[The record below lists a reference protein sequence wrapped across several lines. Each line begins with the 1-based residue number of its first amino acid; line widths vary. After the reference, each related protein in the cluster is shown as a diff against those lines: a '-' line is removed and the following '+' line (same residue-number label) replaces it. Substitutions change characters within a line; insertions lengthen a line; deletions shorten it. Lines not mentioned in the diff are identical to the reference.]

1 MLNVGSRD
9 NTQSWD
15 TRKSHLGTTCIY
27 SSCPDHEWTL
37 STFGWIWTRSDLVHM
52 YFHCNPITVT
62 SQWLPWRLKSPALGC
77 LFNRLFK
84 LTPKKTSKPALLAL
98 CEGNSPV
105 TGEFPGQKASNAE
118 KASIWWRH
126 HAIEAWDKRV
136 AFCGPFQ
143 MQFLYRNVLY
153 FDPNITEGF
162 GFNW

>member
-1 MLNVGSRD
+1 MLNVGSLD

-15 TRKSHLGTTCIY
+15 TRKYHLGTTCIY
-27 SSCPDHEWTL
+27 SSCSDHEWTL

-62 SQWLPWRLKSPALGC
+62 SQWLPWRLKSPA
-77 LFNRLFK
+77 
-84 LTPKKTSKPALLAL
+84 PKKTSKPALLAL

-105 TGEFPGQKASNAE
+105 TGEFPAQKASNAE

-126 HAIEAWDKRV
+126 HAIEAWDKWV

-143 MQFLYRNVLY
+143 MQFLCICYFLY